1 MQETGDGS
9 SRLCICAVER
19 WALEPHYIAKIE
31 VRPTIGMLEDDEEPG
46 DRDHLL
52 ELHEML
58 ERLDDNAV
66 LAEPEDGPHQ
76 AEFLLARSAAA
87 ASAPTHCRAEFAMPL
102 EFSAN

>member
-1 MQETGDGS
+1 MG
-9 SRLCICAVER
+9 R
-19 WALEPHYIAKIE
+19 LEPHYIAKIE

-58 ERLDDNAV
+58 ERLDDDA
-66 LAEPEDGPHQ
+66 LAEPEDGSHQ
-76 AEFLLARSAAA
+76 SEFLLCEECCRRFR
-87 ASAPTHCRAEFAMPL
+87 ASPLPREFALPL